1 MRGFWFKIGYC
12 RGWEKGMRRGVLAG
26 LLVLSLL
33 LFVVA
38 PASAAFF
45 YTGDIHIDS
54 LSATIDMTS
63 QTAVSVEYELANH
76 GDTEEV
82 VNLSVFPPEATALID
97 GVNLS
102 NPVDFEAGQVR
113 KLTLLYTMELTSG
126 EFQRIQFA
134 PMLFFDD
141 MANAQRIKNY
151 SVQLVLPEG
160 VNRLVSSSLPYDV
173 SAIQEG
179 RLTVAWD
186 KENIYPSALSVSW
199 TTLDVDIAAVK
210 KTIPSTLTSAGEIV
224 EVEITVQNKG
234 DNEIRDITLS
244 DSFFP
249 GAFEAI
255 APLDEFEL
263 VQPEM
268 SDSHLY
274 WKKEIDSLKSG
285 ETKTYAYLVEVKT
298 LGLETR
304 LDALLVLVNGIP
316 VAVSNDII
324 LYSELEEIYNPKA
337 PAREFPTEYVIIAAA
352 IAGTVAGILTRKRRR
367 KTV

>member
-1 MRGFWFKIGYC
+1 MKGFWFKIGYC

-38 PASAAFF
+38 PASAGLF
-45 YTGDIHIDS
+45 YTGGIHIDS
-54 LSATIDMTS
+54 LSATMDITS
-63 QTAVSVEYELANH
+63 ETAVSVEYELVNH
-76 GDTEEV
+76 GEAEET
-82 VNLSVFPPEATALID
+82 VNLSVFPLEATARID
-97 GVNLS
+97 GAELS

-126 EFQRIQFA
+126 EFQRIQFV

-141 MANAQRIKNY
+141 MANAQRIKSY

-160 VNRLVSSSLPYDV
+160 VNRIVSSSLPYDG

-179 RLTVAWD
+179 RLTVTWD
-186 KENIYPSALSVSW
+186 KEDVYPSALNVSW
-199 TTLDVDIAAVK
+199 TTLDVDIAAIK
-210 KTIPSTLTSAGEIV
+210 KATPSTLTLAGEIV

-244 DSFFP
+244 DNFFP
-249 GAFEAI
+249 GAFEAV

-268 SDSHLY
+268 SDPHLY
-274 WKKEIDSLKSG
+274 WKKEVASLKSG
-285 ETKTYAYLVEVKT
+285 ETKTYAYSVKVKT

-316 VAVSNDII
+316 VGISNDII
-324 LYSELEEIYNPKA
+324 LYSELEEIYKPEA
-337 PAREFPTEYVIIAAA
+337 PAREFPTKYVIIAAA